1 MKKTVTTIKKYDAE
15 GKLVEETVTEIT
27 ESNEITP
34 QVLKSATYVSYIW
47 SVHKI
52 TCSVE
57 DLNDL

>member
-27 ESNEITP
+27 EPSETTP
-34 QVLKSATYVSYIW
+34 QVLKSATYLPYIW

-57 DLNDL
+57 DLNDF

>member
-27 ESNEITP
+27 EPNEITP
-34 QVLKSATYVSYIW
+34 QVLKSATYVPYIW
-47 SVHKI
+47 DIHKI
-52 TCSVE
+52 TCLTE

>member
-27 ESNEITP
+27 EPSETTS
-34 QVLKSATYVSYIW
+34 QVLKSATYLPYIW
-47 SVHKI
+47 DIHRI

-57 DLNDL
+57 DLNDF

>member
-1 MKKTVTTIKKYDAE
+1 MKKTVTTIKKYDTE

-34 QVLKSATYVSYIW
+34 QVLKSAPHVPYIRDT
-47 SVHKI
+47 HNT
-52 TCSVE
+52 TCLTE

>member
-34 QVLKSATYVSYIW
+34 QVLKSATYVPYIW
-47 SVHKI
+47 DIHKI
-52 TCSVE
+52 TCLTE

>member
-1 MKKTVTTIKKYDAE
+1 MKKTVTTIKKYDTE

-34 QVLKSATYVSYIW
+34 QVLKSATYVPYIW
-47 SVHKI
+47 DIHKI
-52 TCSVE
+52 TCLTE

>member
-1 MKKTVTTIKKYDAE
+1 MKKTVTTIKKYDTE

-27 ESNEITP
+27 EPSEITP
-34 QVLKSATYVSYIW
+34 QVLKSATYVPYIW

-52 TCSVE
+52 TCLTE

>member
-27 ESNEITP
+27 ESSEITP
-34 QVLKSATYVSYIW
+34 QVLKSATYVPYIW
-47 SVHKI
+47 DIHKI
-52 TCSVE
+52 TCLTE